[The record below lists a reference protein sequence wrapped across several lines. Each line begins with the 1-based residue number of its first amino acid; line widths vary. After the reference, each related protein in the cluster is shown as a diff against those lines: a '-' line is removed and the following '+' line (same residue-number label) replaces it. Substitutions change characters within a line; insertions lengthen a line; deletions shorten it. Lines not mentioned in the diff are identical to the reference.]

1 MVKYGYKEKA
11 ECTLCRKA
19 HEESGSSWNR
29 ELPKETI
36 GHIQSAGCLGQKEVV
51 TAAHNAC
58 IRELLQEIDAHGKAD
73 RHMKLLT
80 VETESRLG
88 TLWDQEQC
96 MQLCSKDELWEAAK
110 AEEMKIPWKE
120 ANEESP
126 VSEEQYQERFWRRR
140 LDGVGLDTVN
150 KEFLAI
156 EFKRTQDT
164 RSNYEEKAIAVAQEQ
179 YTSLLT
185 GLQAVGQ
192 VKGWKVQQL
201 VFVGGTC
208 GSVQVESF
216 NKNMKALGVLESKWD
231 LIRQKL
237 VRRLLEEQDKVLRAY
252 FAQKGGV
259 RSQRGEGGQGKGREH
274 VKWDMY
280 A

>member
-1 MVKYGYKEKA
+1 MHCGA
-11 ECTLCRKA
+11 EVT
-19 HEESGSSWNR
+19 ESSTNKQHHLSLKVYMELGSYF
-29 ELPKETI
+29 LF
-36 GHIQSAGCLGQKEVV
+36 
-51 TAAHNAC
+51 
-58 IRELLQEIDAHGKAD
+58 LQEQIKDIII
-73 RHMKLLT
+73 KLLT

-88 TLWDQEQC
+88 TFWDEEQC

-110 AEEMKIPWKE
+110 EKEMKIPWKE
-120 ANEESP
+120 
-126 VSEEQYQERFWRRR
+126 
-140 LDGVGLDTVN
+140 N

-164 RSNYEEKAIAVAQEQ
+164 RSNHVEKAIVVAQEQ
-179 YTSLLT
+179 YTSLVT

-208 GSVQVESF
+208 GSVHVESF

-237 VRRLLEEQDKVLRAY
+237 VRRLLEELAGQGVAGLLRTEGWGETEMCIWGL
-252 FAQKGGV
+252 GGV
-259 RSQRGEGGQGKGREH
+259 SGGAQQ
-274 VKWDMY
+274 
-280 A
+280 